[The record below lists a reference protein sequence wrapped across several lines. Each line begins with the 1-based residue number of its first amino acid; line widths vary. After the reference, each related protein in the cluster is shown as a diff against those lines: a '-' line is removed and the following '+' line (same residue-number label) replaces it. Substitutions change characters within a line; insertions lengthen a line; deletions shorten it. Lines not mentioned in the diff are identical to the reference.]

1 MTATLRDVARRT
13 GMSRSLVSLALR
25 GDDGVSAPRR
35 ELAVRAADELGLPV
49 GSLAR
54 RRAAGA
60 PLVLGI
66 LLTERANPFH
76 AEVLRSAQATADTL
90 GFALR
95 VVDAFRDDDRLAS
108 GLEALHTST
117 GSADG
122 VLGVAVVS
130 SRLPPA
136 ALAAAAVDLP
146 VAVLGS
152 AGEALAGRGVDT
164 VRSDEESGM
173 RELVL
178 HLTAAGHL
186 RTCFVGETDHP
197 STTRRGRAYAAAMAL
212 LPTDGRAQD
221 VGSLV
226 ADPAR
231 IARLLG
237 DGVTAFVTAND
248 ATAARLVSAAAGV
261 GLRLP
266 GIASVTGFDG
276 TALAERLDLTT
287 VDQPR
292 ARMGAR
298 AVELVVERLRGRRVE
313 RHEVLPTRLEQRGS
327 VRAAP
332 LLLSPRG

>member
-60 PLVLGI
+60 PLVLGV

-76 AEVLRSAQATADTL
+76 TEVLRSAQATADTL

-95 VVDAFRDDDRLAS
+95 VADAFRDDDRLVA
-108 GLEALHTST
+108 GLEALHASA

-136 ALAAAAVDLP
+136 ALAAVAADLP

-152 AGEALAGRGVDT
+152 AGDALAGRGVDT
-164 VRSDEESGM
+164 VRSDEETGM
-173 RELVL
+173 RDLVL
-178 HLTAAGHL
+178 HLAAAGHV

-197 STTRRGRAYAAAMAL
+197 STTRRARAYAVAVGV
-212 LPTDGRAQD
+212 LPTAVRTED
-221 VGSLV
+221 VEALV
-226 ADPAR
+226 VDPAR
-231 IARLLG
+231 LATLLG

-248 ATAARLVSAAAGV
+248 ATAARLVTAAAGV

-276 TALAERLDLTT
+276 TTLAGRLDLTT

-298 AVELVVERLRGRRVE
+298 VVELVVERLRGRRVE

-327 VRAAP
+327 VHAVEPVLGA
-332 LLLSPRG
+332 RG